1 MADSLLLPLR
11 NCCLACERTTELA
24 LLGRCVERFSPGARK
39 KHAEDLKER
48 AADEAMQDRWAR
60 GAIRVD
66 EVAKKREGRETGL
79 RETDPPA
86 EEEEDAAN
94 AAAGGGGSDPPSGAL
109 AVVDRALV
117 DAARSRLPTVDEPGS
132 LLETP
137 LSTPATDET
146 SASTAATSSSLLQT
160 PPLSPSTASSP
171 SLVEGIRSLPTSPAA
186 TASISGPFPQSPQR
200 SYSHQPS
207 SATANTPVTGAP
219 GQQAGKRKLWGMSL
233 GTLPAFANPFIHRS
247 DADHSVANVAGGHGR
262 LM

>member
-24 LLGRCVERFSPGARK
+24 LLGKCAERFSAGARR

-48 AADEAMQDRWAR
+48 AADEAMQDRWAK

-86 EEEEDAAN
+86 EEDEDAAQAAAA
-94 AAAGGGGSDPPSGAL
+94 AAAGEEEVGLSSGAIL
-109 AVVDRALV
+109 VVDRTLR
-117 DAARSRLPTVDEPGS
+117 DAAATQPSSTADEPS

-146 SASTAATSSSLLQT
+146 SASTATTTTSASSLPQT
-160 PPLSPSTASSP
+160 PPLSPSAASSP
-171 SLVEGIRSLPTSPAA
+171 SPAGHIRPLPTSPAA
-186 TASISGPFPQSPQR
+186 ASSSGVR
-200 SYSHQPS
+200 PS
-207 SATANTPVTGAP
+207 SARSPPRVHAQPAPTGP
-219 GQQAGKRKLWGMSL
+219 HAGKRKLWGMSL
-233 GTLPAFANPFIHRS
+233 GPLPAFANPFVAHRS
-247 DADHSVANVAGGHGR
+247 EADSGVAGIAGGHGR
-262 LM
+262 FS